1 MKSEPRCSHTP
12 PKPGETPSTLS
23 ACAASGGAGFTAR
36 CAARWL
42 WHSSGAGKPRTAC
55 CCCPASPSSSLSP
68 VSTNYKVPN
77 TIEMYKNTAEI
88 HRSALLKHT
97 ACFSLAE
104 LLGKWLFMS
113 VRASVMGMISGH
125 VTVCVN
131 SSSLFEWFYWQRRLG
146 RPSCAQTQWRAEGCA
161 EVGGPLPIS
170 LTE

>member
-23 ACAASGGAGFTAR
+23 ACAASGGADFTAR

-42 WHSSGAGKPRTAC
+42 WHSSGAGKPHTAC

-77 TIEMYKNTAEI
+77 TIEMYRNTAEI
-88 HRSALLKHT
+88 HRSALLKNT

-125 VTVCVN
+125 VTVCFN

-161 EVGGPLPIS
+161 EVGGPLPIY